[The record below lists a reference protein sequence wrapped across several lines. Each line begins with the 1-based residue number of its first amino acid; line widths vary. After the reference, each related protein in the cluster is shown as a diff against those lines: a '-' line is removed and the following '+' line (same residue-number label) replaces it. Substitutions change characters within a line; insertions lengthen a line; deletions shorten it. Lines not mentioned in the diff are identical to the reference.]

1 MTDKQLIEKLEQNM
15 VAYHDNS
22 IIEKE
27 LEAKQNILK
36 KENLAIL
43 QQLNM
48 KSHNSASLR
57 IEIRQAKKK
66 IGVDENKLI
75 ELIGKEHV
83 DPLKRVPI
91 EAVMSG
97 IKDGTISKNAIDCIL
112 TIDQAPYTIIKSLE
126 EKSASVNVS
135 D

>member
-15 VAYHDNS
+15 IAYHDNN
-22 IIEKE
+22 IVEKE

-43 QQLNM
+43 QQLNI
-48 KSHNSASLR
+48 KSHNSNDLR
-57 IEIRQAKKK
+57 IEIRQVKKK

-91 EAVMSG
+91 EAVMAG
-97 IKDGTISKNAIDCIL
+97 IKDHSIPNKAIDCIL
-112 TIDQAPYTIIKSLE
+112 TIDQAPYTMITPIK
-126 EKSASVNVS
+126 EKSTPINVA

>member
-15 VAYHDNS
+15 IAYHSNS
-22 IIEKE
+22 IVEKE

-43 QQLNM
+43 QELNI
-48 KSHNSASLR
+48 KSHNSSNLR

-75 ELIGKEHV
+75 ALIGQEHV

-91 EAVMSG
+91 EAVMAG
-97 IKDGTISKNAIDCIL
+97 IKDGTIYKNAIDCIL

-126 EKSASVNVS
+126 EKSESVNVA

>member
-15 VAYHDNS
+15 IVYHDNS
-22 IIEKE
+22 IVEKE
-27 LEAKQNILK
+27 LEVKQNILK

-43 QQLNM
+43 QELNI
-48 KSHNSASLR
+48 KSHNSANLR

-75 ELIGKEHV
+75 ELIGQEKV
-83 DPLKRVPI
+83 TPMKRVPI
-91 EAVMSG
+91 EAVMAG
-97 IKDGTISKNAIDCIL
+97 IKDQTIPKEAISCIL
-112 TIDQAPYTIIKSLE
+112 TIDQAPYTMIKSLE
-126 EKSASVNVS
+126 EKSAPINVA